1 MNPKVFVCH
10 ASEDK
15 ERFVMH
21 FATKLRN
28 VGIDAWLDKWEMLL
42 GDSLV
47 DKIFEEGLKQAQAV
61 IVVISKNSIEE
72 KWVKEDI
79 NASFVDKVTKG
90 TKIIPVVLDN
100 ADVPEALKS
109 TKWEKIEDLDNYDQS
124 FNKIMDSIF
133 SQSNKPHIG
142 FSPNYIKQNNI
153 SIEGLTSNENL
164 VLKKSCEFALDNNTL
179 FIHPRLIFEQN
190 TEVGLNNQQV
200 LRSIEF
206 LDSLG
211 YVSISRDMGGGEE
224 WFGHDYKI
232 TDYGFDKYAHT
243 YLEEYNKILITIIGL
258 IVNEKVYNNFDLSKK
273 SNQSLILIDHII
285 RFLESNQHIK
295 ISESI
300 VGKIVINHT
309 SSTLARLLD

>member
-1 MNPKVFVCH
+1 MNPIVFICH

-72 KWVKEDI
+72 KWVKEEI
-79 NASFVDKVTKG
+79 NTSFVDKVTKG
-90 TKIIPVVLDN
+90 TKIIPIVLDN

-109 TKWEKIEDLDNYDQS
+109 TEWEKIEDLENYDQS
-124 FNKIMDSIF
+124 FNNIIDSIF
-133 SQSNKPHIG
+133 SQSNKPPVG
-142 FSPNYIKQNNI
+142 FSPNYLKQNNI
-153 SIEGLTSNENL
+153 SIEGLTSTENL

-179 FIHPRLIFEQN
+179 FIHPDLIFGQN
-190 TEVGLNNQQV
+190 KEVDLTNQQV
-200 LRSIEF
+200 FSSIEF
-206 LDSLG
+206 LDSVG
-211 YVSISRDMGGGEE
+211 YVSISPHMGGSAE

-232 TDYGFDKYAHT
+232 TDYGFDKYVHT
-243 YLEEYNKILITIIGL
+243 YLEGYNKILITISGL
-258 IVNEKVYNNFDLSKK
+258 IVNEKVYTNFDLSKK
-273 SNQSLILIDHII
+273 SNQPLILIDHII

-300 VGKIVINHT
+300 IGEIVINHT

>member
-15 ERFVMH
+15 ERFVLQ
-21 FATKLRN
+21 FATKLKE
-28 VGIDAWLDKWEMLL
+28 VGIDAWLDKWEMLV

-72 KWVKEDI
+72 KWVKEEI
-79 NASFVDKVTKG
+79 NESFVNKVTKG
-90 TKIIPVVLDN
+90 TKIIPIVLDN

-109 TKWEKIEDLDNYDQS
+109 TKWEKIEDLDIYDQS
-124 FNKIMDSIF
+124 FNNIMDSIF
-133 SQSNKPHIG
+133 SQSNKPSIG
-142 FSPNYIKQNNI
+142 FSPKYIKQNNI

-179 FIHPRLIFEQN
+179 FIHPRLIFGQN
-190 TEVGLNNQQV
+190 KEVDLTNQQV

-211 YVSISRDMGGGEE
+211 YVSISGDMGGGTE
-224 WFGHDYKI
+224 WFGFVYKI
-232 TDYGFDKYAHT
+232 TDYGFDKYTHT

-285 RFLESNQHIK
+285 IHLAANQHIK
-295 ISESI
+295 ISEHI
-300 VGKIVINHT
+300 GGKIVINYT